1 MSSLPYNTWRS
12 STFCVPCSWQ
22 SRLYWKKF
30 LKMWGRFPL
39 THWYINIP
47 TTYSFISVTV
57 NISFAYLLNISSGFD
72 QNCNFV
78 FFGKCFSIV
87 PFHLVFVV
95 APKIKLIPFHCSH
108 FVRPCRLAAQLSYS
122 FHPNSLSHN
131 IPDVETL
138 IISPTHYTYSS
149 SHCFKSVCCLPLRPC
164 IKFYFFPISKS
175 ISTVRPCCTCYPI
188 ISSPSKG
195 ALIMWTLLGVCR
207 SFLSPDSLAKGIFF
221 FRGPYPRVCF

>member
-1 MSSLPYNTWRS
+1 MAHLFVGELPIRWRHMS
-12 STFCVPCSWQ
+12 CVPGLTKIAILYFWQ
-22 SRLYWKKF
+22 IFFNCTFSLSLCGGTKDKVD
-30 LKMWGRFPL
+30 
-39 THWYINIP
+39 
-47 TTYSFISVTV
+47 SFSLQ
-57 NISFAYLLNISSGFD
+57 SL
-72 QNCNFV
+72 
-78 FFGKCFSIV
+78 
-87 PFHLVFVV
+87 
-95 APKIKLIPFHCSH
+95 
-108 FVRPCRLAAQLSYS
+108 VRPCRLAAQLSYS

-138 IISPTHYTYSS
+138 IISSTHYTYSS

-175 ISTVRPCCTCYPI
+175 ISTARPCCTCYPI